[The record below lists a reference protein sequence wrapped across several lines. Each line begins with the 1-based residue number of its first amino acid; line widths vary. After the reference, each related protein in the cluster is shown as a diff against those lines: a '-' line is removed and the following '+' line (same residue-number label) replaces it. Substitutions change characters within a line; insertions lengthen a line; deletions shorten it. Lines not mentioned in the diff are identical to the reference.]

1 MEPTTQDEVVPQTE
15 EDQRKAEAERH
26 EAYKEAAVELG
37 KGIALGL
44 VPFLGQAIDV
54 YDTIES
60 ALTLYNAKK
69 KEDEEEAQFDLVLAI
84 VGWIP
89 GPGDGVK
96 KSLRLVNKNPD
107 RFAPVLFDLLR
118 FVLQECG
125 IHTSPEALLEEI
137 FNASKLKAQLQS
149 IKQGIEESSAF
160 ESLPEGAQHA
170 VKSTMTVAMASL
182 PVMVLV
188 VEKRLKKWTKKQPN
202 GSAHET
208 TGRRADKPQPGS
220 KKEAGSEG
228 HARPA
233 TGSAGDAV
241 RSQAATQALT
251 ELTNELVG
259 ISGEH
264 IADYICAYTFG
275 WGKDWKGHDD
285 GTQGRWTE
293 GTPSKTKQGKLSKGG
308 SPKANH
314 VLYKLTDGA
323 NGTGIDSVWRAEGHN
338 GGKPYA
344 IVEAKASRDEDAPKF
359 LRKLNNTRK
368 PSITSS
374 LGVNVIADPSEL
386 LEPLENEQSSTA
398 KTAGGKKG
406 GGKKGGGK
414 AAGGQSPNP
423 EPRSQ
428 ADASGAARG
437 RKPVL
442 VQMSHDWIEENI
454 ARAVSQSDVQ
464 NDFKRKLKGAY
475 TRHLFFSPL
484 YHLSGSPKAHMLAKQ
499 TNAPADAHAKHEAFH
514 YGEDEV
520 REAVNKRKAAL
531 RKKYGNSST
540 LKAESR

>member
-1 MEPTTQDEVVPQTE
+1 MESTTQDEVAPQTE
-15 EDQRKAEAERH
+15 EDKRKAEAERH

-170 VKSTMTVAMASL
+170 VKSTMNVAMASL

-202 GSAHET
+202 GSARET

-220 KKEAGSEG
+220 KKDAGSEG

-233 TGSAGDAV
+233 SGSAGDAV

-293 GTPSKTKQGKLSKGG
+293 GTPSKTKPGKLSKGG

-323 NGTGIDSVWRAEGHN
+323 NGTGIDAVWRAEGHN

-374 LGVNVIADPSEL
+374 LGVNVITDPVEL
-386 LEPLENEQSSTA
+386 IEPLDGDEQKPGDKSN
-398 KTAGGKKG
+398 GGKKG

-414 AAGGQSPNP
+414 VVSSTPTSATQ
-423 EPRSQ
+423 Q
-428 ADASGAARG
+428 GAAKPARG
-437 RKPVL
+437 TKPSP
-442 VQMSHDWIEENI
+442 VQMSHEWIRQNI
-454 ARAVSQSDVQ
+454 PKAVGMGVAPDVL
-464 NDFKRKLKGAY
+464 RKFAGDRTNY
-475 TRHLFFSPL
+475 SRHLFFSPL
-484 YHLSGSPKAHMLAKQ
+484 YHLSGSPKAHLFAKQ
-499 TNAPADAHAKHEAFH
+499 LNQAPDMHSAHDAFH
-514 YGEDEV
+514 YGESEV
-520 REAVNKRKAAL
+520 NSAVNKRKARL
-531 RKKYGNSST
+531 RKKFGNLPS
-540 LKAESR
+540 LKDDT